1 MSSCE
6 RPSKSSGRVLVP
18 PSVSKVYSFSTGT
31 QGSSLRCCASSSLRW
46 VSSFSRSSSA
56 SRAACHSSRVP
67 ILCSLIARLLGRW
80 GLQDRSQ
87 YLASA
92 TPELLHRQLWQRAR
106 GSRSDRS
113 RLCRARW
120 SCLGSRVV
128 RTCLPRALGAV
139 LHALQPRRAQDD
151 DHSRGASS
159 SGRRARLLA
168 PSRGL
173 GPVAPDG
180 RPGTAEIV
188 RCQLAA

>member
-67 ILCSLIARLLGRW
+67 ILCSLIHASSVG
-80 GLQDRSQ
+80 GVCGTDRK
-87 YLASA
+87 YLPSA
-92 TPELLHRQLWQRAR
+92 TRELLPRQLWQRAR

-128 RTCLPRALGAV
+128 RTCLPRALGVV
-139 LHALQPRRAQDD
+139 LHALQPRRAQGD

-168 PSRGL
+168 PSRGFA
-173 GPVAPDG
+173 PVAPDG
-180 RPGTAEIV
+180 CPGTAEIV